1 MNALPDS
8 GPESAAVGIRALKQ
22 NASAVVARAA
32 AGESL
37 LVTDRGRPVARLV
50 SLGTKSRVEAMIE
63 SGLIAMPESPL
74 VDLIREQRTKGG
86 YTPPVTLH
94 GEGPGL
100 TDTLLALREEE
111 RS

>member
-1 MNALPDS
+1 M
-8 GPESAAVGIRALKQ
+8 
-22 NASAVVARAA
+22 
-32 AGESL
+32 
-37 LVTDRGRPVARLV
+37 ARLV
-50 SLGTKSRVEAMIE
+50 PLGQKSRVEAMIE

-74 VDLIREQRTKGG
+74 ADLVREQRARGG
-86 YTPPVTLH
+86 YTPPVALH